1 MKYEI
6 FFAPRARKQY
16 EKFERHIRVEIESQL
31 WILEDDPY
39 GKGLLLK
46 GRKHELRYIKIA
58 HGGVQYRAVYDI
70 EYDKKEVL
78 VMFVGS
84 RENFYKELKR
94 FTN

>member
-1 MKYEI
+1 MFI
-6 FFAPRARKQY
+6 PPSPASRSS
-16 EKFERHIRVEIESQL
+16 H
-31 WILEDDPY
+31 Y
-39 GKGLLLK
+39 GKGRLLK
-46 GRKHELRYIKIA
+46 SRKHELRYIKIA

-84 RENFYKELKR
+84 REIFYKELKR